1 MNRMLS
7 LRGAVLLALATLT
20 LTPAASRAE
29 DSKPAAGTAP
39 ADAAPT
45 APRRERRATS
55 ERLDAA
61 RNRRDAMM
69 AELGLTDEQRD
80 KLRAAQKDQAEKL
93 RAVREDSSL
102 SREQKAAKARE
113 MRDSLVATTKTIL
126 TPEQFEKW
134 QKSREARRPRP
145 GQPAQDKP
153 KDSQP
158 ASGQ

>member
-1 MNRMLS
+1 MNRIPS
-7 LRGAVLLALATLT
+7 LHGAVLLMIAVLT
-20 LTPAASRAE
+20 LTPAAGRAE
-29 DSKPAAGTAP
+29 DAKPK
-39 ADAAPT
+39 ADAPPASSDA

-134 QKSREARRPRP
+134 QKNRETRRPRP
-145 GQPAQDKP
+145 GQPAQEKP
-153 KDSQP
+153 QDSKP
-158 ASGQ
+158 AAGQ

>member
-1 MNRMLS
+1 MNRIQSFRSVLV
-7 LRGAVLLALATLT
+7 LTLAVLTF
-20 LTPAASRAE
+20 TPATGRAQE
-29 DSKPAAGTAP
+29 
-39 ADAAPT
+39 AAPKSDAPPAT
-45 APRRERRATS
+45 SETTPRRERRTNT

-113 MRDSLVATTKTIL
+113 MRDALVATTKTIL

-145 GQPAQDKP
+145 GQAPGQKPA
-153 KDSQP
+153 
-158 ASGQ
+158 AGQ